1 MIAVLRILA
10 RRVALLVPLML
21 GIVLFVFLVMRFS
34 DVDPASAFFQGA
46 NPTPRQLHDFREE
59 HGLLDP
65 LPVRYVHFVADL
77 LHGDLGTSALTR
89 APVIDQVTTAL
100 PLTLQL
106 TFLGLGIAVVLSL
119 VGGVTAAIHR
129 DRLPDQ
135 IIRVVSLTG
144 VAAPGF
150 WLALLMIQYLAV
162 DLGWFPTGGYINPA
176 DSFTGWL
183 KTMTLPAF
191 ALSLPVAAQLT
202 RIVRTAVVEELDKD
216 YVRTAIGSGLPPRV
230 VVGRNV
236 LRNALINPLTVLGLR
251 VGYLLGGA
259 VVIETIFSL
268 PGMGKLMIDAV
279 KNGDPAVVQGVVLTT
294 AAGFV
299 VVNLVIDVL
308 YLLVNPRLR
317 DAAP

>member
-1 MIAVLRILA
+1 MVAVARILA
-10 RRVALLVPLML
+10 RRVLLLVPLML

-65 LPVRYVHFVADL
+65 LPVRYVAFVGDL

-89 APVIDQVTTAL
+89 GEVVDQVMTAL
-100 PLTLQL
+100 PLTVQL

-119 VGGVTAAIHR
+119 AGGVTAAIHR

-162 DLGWFPTGGYINPA
+162 DLGWFPTGGYINPR
-176 DSFTGWL
+176 DSVTGWL
-183 KTMTLPAF
+183 WTMALPAL

-216 YVRTAIGSGLPPRV
+216 YVRTAIGSGLPPTV

-294 AAGFV
+294 AIGFV
-299 VVNLVIDVL
+299 VVNLVIDIL

-317 DAAP
+317 DAA

>member
-1 MIAVLRILA
+1 MVAVLRILL

-46 NPTPRQLHDFREE
+46 NPTPRQLHDFRERN
-59 HGLLDP
+59 GLLDP
-65 LPVRYVHFVADL
+65 LPVRYVHFVGDL
-77 LHGDLGTSALTR
+77 LHGDMGTSALTR
-89 APVIDQVTTAL
+89 APVLDQVTTAL

-119 VGGVTAAIHR
+119 LGGVTAAIYR

-135 IIRVVSLTG
+135 MIRVVSLTG

-162 DLGWFPTGGYINPA
+162 DQGWFPTGGYINPA

-202 RIVRTAVVEELDKD
+202 RIVRTSVVEELDKD
-216 YVRTAIGSGLPPRV
+216 YVRTAIGGGLPPRV

-279 KNGDPAVVQGVVLTT
+279 QNGDPAVVQGVVLTT
-294 AAGFV
+294 ATGFV
-299 VVNLVIDVL
+299 VVNLAIDIL

-317 DAAP
+317 DAT

>member
-1 MIAVLRILA
+1 MTAVVRILL
-10 RRVALLVPLML
+10 RRIALLVPLLL

-34 DVDPASAFFQGA
+34 PVDPASAFFQGA
-46 NPTPRQLHDFREE
+46 SPTPEQLHAFRERN
-59 HGLLDP
+59 GLLDP
-65 LPVRYVHFVADL
+65 LPVRYVHFVGEL

-89 APVIDQVTTAL
+89 APVVDQVTTAL

-106 TFLGLGIAVVLSL
+106 TFLGLGIAVVLAL
-119 VGGVTAAIHR
+119 LGGVTAAIYR

-135 IIRVVSLTG
+135 VIRVVSLTG

-183 KTMTLPAF
+183 RTMTLPAF

-216 YVRTAIGSGLPPRV
+216 YVRTAIGSGLPPYV

-236 LRNALINPLTVLGLR
+236 LRNALVNPLTVLGLR

-259 VVIETIFSL
+259 VVIEMIFSL

-279 KNGDPAVVQGVVLTT
+279 QNGDPAVVQGVVLTT

-299 VVNLVIDVL
+299 VVNLVIDIL

-317 DAAP
+317 DAA

>member
-1 MIAVLRILA
+1 MTAILRILL
-10 RRVALLVPLML
+10 RRLALLVPLLL

-46 NPTPRQLHDFREE
+46 NPTPEQLHRFREE
-59 HGLLDP
+59 NGLLDP
-65 LPVRYVHFVADL
+65 LPVRYADFVGDL
-77 LHGDLGTSALTR
+77 LHGDMGISVLTR
-89 APVIDQVTTAL
+89 SAVVDQVTTAL
-100 PLTLQL
+100 PLTMQL
-106 TFLGLGIAVVLSL
+106 TFLGLGIAVVVSL
-119 VGGVTAAIHR
+119 LLGVTAAIYR

-135 IIRVVSLTG
+135 IVRVVSLTG

-162 DLGWFPTGGYINPA
+162 DLGWFPTGGYINPN

-183 KTMTLPAF
+183 RTMTLPAL
-191 ALSLPVAAQLT
+191 ALSLPVAAQMT
-202 RIVRTAVVEELDKD
+202 RIIRTAVVEELDKD
-216 YVRTAIGSGLPPRV
+216 YVRTAVGSGLPPVV

-279 KNGDPAVVQGVVLTT
+279 KNGDPAVVQGVVITT
-294 AAGFV
+294 AVGFV
-299 VVNLVIDVL
+299 VVNLVIDIL

-317 DAAP
+317 GTS

>member
-1 MIAVLRILA
+1 MTAVLRILA
-10 RRVALLVPLML
+10 RRVVLLVPLLL

-34 DVDPASAFFQGA
+34 DVDPASAFYQGA
-46 NPTPRQLHDFREE
+46 NPTPEQLHRFREE
-59 HGLLDP
+59 NGLLDP
-65 LPVRYVHFVADL
+65 LPVRYFAFVGDL
-77 LHGDLGTSALTR
+77 LQGDMGISVLNRSS
-89 APVIDQVTTAL
+89 VVDQIATAL
-100 PLTLQL
+100 PLTMQL

-119 VGGVTAAIHR
+119 TLGITAAIYR

-135 IIRVVSLTG
+135 LIRVVSLTG

-183 KTMTLPAF
+183 KTMTLPAL
-191 ALSLPVAAQLT
+191 ALSLPVAAGLT
-202 RIVRTAVVEELDKD
+202 RIIRTAVVEELDKD
-216 YVRTAIGSGLPPRV
+216 YVRTAVGNGLPPVV

-279 KNGDPAVVQGVVLTT
+279 KNGDPAVVQGVVITT
-294 AAGFV
+294 AVGFV
-299 VVNLVIDVL
+299 VVNLVIDIL

-317 DAAP
+317 GTS

>member
-1 MIAVLRILA
+1 MIAVARILA
-10 RRVALLVPLML
+10 RRVLLLVPLML

-46 NPTPRQLHDFREE
+46 NPTAQQLHDFREE
-59 HGLLDP
+59 NGLLDP
-65 LPVRYVHFVADL
+65 LPVRYVAFIGDL
-77 LHGDLGTSALTR
+77 LHGDMGTSALTR
-89 APVIDQVTTAL
+89 APVVDQVTTAL

-119 VGGVTAAIHR
+119 VGGVTAAIYR

-135 IIRVVSLTG
+135 VIRVVSLTG

-183 KTMTLPAF
+183 KTMTLPAC

-299 VVNLVIDVL
+299 VVNLVIDIL

-317 DAAP
+317 EAT

>member
-1 MIAVLRILA
+1 MVTVLRILA
-10 RRVALLVPLML
+10 RRIVLLVPLML

-46 NPTPRQLHDFREE
+46 NPTPRQLHDFRVQN
-59 HGLLDP
+59 GLLDP
-65 LPVRYVHFVADL
+65 LPVRYVHFVGAL
-77 LHGDLGTSALTR
+77 LHGDMGTSALTR
-89 APVIDQVTTAL
+89 APVLQQVTTAL

-106 TFLGLGIAVVLSL
+106 TFLGLGIAIVLSL
-119 VGGVTAAIHR
+119 LGGVTAAIYR

-176 DSFTGWL
+176 DSLTGWL
-183 KTMTLPAF
+183 KTMALPAL

-202 RIVRTAVVEELDKD
+202 RIVRTSVVEELDKD

-279 KNGDPAVVQGVVLTT
+279 QNGDPAVVQGVVLTT
-294 AAGFV
+294 ATGFV
-299 VVNLVIDVL
+299 VVNLVIDIL
-308 YLLVNPRLR
+308 YLLINPRLR
-317 DAAP
+317 DAS

>member
-1 MIAVLRILA
+1 MTAVLRILL
-10 RRVALLVPLML
+10 RRIALLVPLML

-46 NPTPRQLHDFREE
+46 NPTPQQLHDFREE

-65 LPVRYVHFVADL
+65 LPVRYAAFVADL

-119 VGGVTAAIHR
+119 LGGVTAAIYR

-317 DAAP
+317 DASP

>member
-1 MIAVLRILA
+1 MVTVLRILA
-10 RRVALLVPLML
+10 RRIVLLVPLML

-46 NPTPRQLHDFREE
+46 NPTPRQLHDFRVQN
-59 HGLLDP
+59 GLLDP
-65 LPVRYVHFVADL
+65 LPVRYVHFVGAL
-77 LHGDLGTSALTR
+77 LHGDMGTSALTR
-89 APVIDQVTTAL
+89 APVLQQVTTAL

-106 TFLGLGIAVVLSL
+106 TFLGLGIAIVLSL
-119 VGGVTAAIHR
+119 LGGVTAAIYR

-176 DSFTGWL
+176 DSLTGWL
-183 KTMTLPAF
+183 RTMALPAL

-202 RIVRTAVVEELDKD
+202 RIVRTSVVEELDKD

-279 KNGDPAVVQGVVLTT
+279 QNGDPAVVQGVVLTT
-294 AAGFV
+294 ATGFV
-299 VVNLVIDVL
+299 VVNLVIDIL

-317 DAAP
+317 DAS

>member
-1 MIAVLRILA
+1 MTAVLRILL

-65 LPVRYVHFVADL
+65 LPVRYADFVSAL

-89 APVIDQVTTAL
+89 APVIDQVATAL

-106 TFLGLGIAVVLSL
+106 TFLGLGVAVVLSL
-119 VGGVTAAIHR
+119 VGGVTAAIYR

-183 KTMTLPAF
+183 KTMTLPAL

-317 DAAP
+317 DATT

>member
-1 MIAVLRILA
+1 MMIVLRMLL
-10 RRVALLVPLML
+10 RRVLLLVPLML

-34 DVDPASAFFQGA
+34 DMDPASAYFQGA
-46 NPTPRQLHDFREE
+46 NPTQEQLHQFREDN
-59 HGLLDP
+59 GLLDP
-65 LPVRYVHFVADL
+65 LPVRYVDFV
-77 LHGDLGTSALTR
+77 GDLVTGDMGISVLTR
-89 APVIDQVTTAL
+89 APVVDQVTTAL
-100 PLTLQL
+100 PLTMQL
-106 TFLGLGIAVVLSL
+106 TFLGLGIAIVLSL
-119 VGGVTAAIHR
+119 VLGVTAAIYR

-144 VAAPGF
+144 VAAPSF
-150 WLALLMIQYLAV
+150 WLALLMIQYLGV
-162 DLGWFPTGGYINPA
+162 ELGWFPTGGYVNPA

-183 KTMTLPAF
+183 EAMTLPAL
-191 ALSLPVAAQLT
+191 ALSLPVAAQLI
-202 RIVRTAVVEELDKD
+202 RIVRTAVVEELDRD
-216 YVRTAIGSGLPPRV
+216 YVRTAIGSGLPPVV

-279 KNGDPAVVQGVVLTT
+279 RNGDPAVVQGVVLTT

-317 DAAP
+317 SAA

>member
-1 MIAVLRILA
+1 MTAIVRILA
-10 RRVALLVPLML
+10 RRLALLVPLLL

-34 DVDPASAFFQGA
+34 DIDPASAFYQGA
-46 NPTPRQLHDFREE
+46 NPTPEQLHDFREE
-59 HGLLDP
+59 NGLLDP
-65 LPVRYVHFVADL
+65 LPVRYVAFVGDL
-77 LHGDLGTSALTR
+77 LQGDMGISVLTR
-89 APVIDQVTTAL
+89 SPVVEQVTTAL

-106 TFLGLGIAVVLSL
+106 TFLGLGIAVVISL
-119 VGGVTAAIHR
+119 LLGVTAAIYR

-135 IIRVVSLTG
+135 LIRVISLTG

-162 DLGWFPTGGYINPA
+162 EAGWFPTGGYVNPG

-183 KTMTLPAF
+183 KTMTLPAL
-191 ALSLPVAAQLT
+191 ALSLPVAAGLT
-202 RIVRTAVVEELDKD
+202 RIIRTAVVEELDKD
-216 YVRTAIGSGLPPRV
+216 YVRTAIGSGLPPVV

-279 KNGDPAVVQGVVLTT
+279 KNGDPAVVQGVVITT
-294 AAGFV
+294 AVGFV
-299 VVNLVIDVL
+299 VVNLVLDIL

-317 DAAP
+317 EAA

>member
-1 MIAVLRILA
+1 MVAIVRILL

-46 NPTPRQLHDFREE
+46 NPTSQQLHDFRERN
-59 HGLLDP
+59 GLLDP
-65 LPVRYVHFVADL
+65 LPVRYFHFVADL
-77 LHGDLGTSALTR
+77 AHGDMGTSALTR
-89 APVIDQVTTAL
+89 APVVEQVTTAL

-106 TFLGLGIAVVLSL
+106 TFLGLGVAVVLSL
-119 VGGVTAAIHR
+119 LGGVTAAIYR

-162 DLGWFPTGGYINPA
+162 DQGWFPTGGYINPA
-176 DSFTGWL
+176 DSLSGWL
-183 KTMTLPAF
+183 ETMALPAL

-202 RIVRTAVVEELDKD
+202 RIVRTSVVEELDKD

-236 LRNALINPLTVLGLR
+236 LRNALMNPLTVLGLR

-294 AAGFV
+294 AIGFV

-317 DAAP
+317 EAT

>member
-1 MIAVLRILA
+1 MTAVVRILL
-10 RRVALLVPLML
+10 RRVLLLVPLML
-21 GIVLFVFLVMRFS
+21 GIVLFVFVVMRFS

-46 NPTPRQLHDFREE
+46 NPTPEQLRQFREE
-59 HGLLDP
+59 NGLLDP
-65 LPVRYVHFVADL
+65 LPVRYLAFVGAL

-89 APVIDQVTTAL
+89 GEVADQVLTAL
-100 PLTLQL
+100 PLTVQL
-106 TFLGLGIAVVLSL
+106 TFLGLGIAMVLAL
-119 VGGVTAAIHR
+119 FGGVTAAIYR

-162 DLGWFPTGGYINPA
+162 DLGWFPAGGYINPA
-176 DSFTGWL
+176 DSVTGWL
-183 KTMTLPAF
+183 RTMTLPAL

-202 RIVRTAVVEELDKD
+202 RIVRTSMVEELDKD

-236 LRNALINPLTVLGLR
+236 LRNALVNPLTVLGLR

-294 AAGFV
+294 AFGFV
-299 VVNLVIDVL
+299 IVNLVIDVL

-317 DAAP
+317 DAAA

>member
-1 MIAVLRILA
+1 MTAVLRILL

-65 LPVRYVHFVADL
+65 LPVRYADFVSAL

-89 APVIDQVTTAL
+89 APVIDQVATAL

-106 TFLGLGIAVVLSL
+106 TFLGLGVAVVLSL
-119 VGGVTAAIHR
+119 VGGVTAAIYR

-183 KTMTLPAF
+183 RTMTLPAL

-317 DAAP
+317 DATT

>member
-1 MIAVLRILA
+1 MVTVLRILA
-10 RRVALLVPLML
+10 RRIVLLVPLML

-46 NPTPRQLHDFREE
+46 NPTPRQLHDFRERN
-59 HGLLDP
+59 GLLDP
-65 LPVRYVHFVADL
+65 LPLRYVHFVGAL
-77 LHGDLGTSALTR
+77 LHGDMGTSALTR
-89 APVIDQVTTAL
+89 APVVEQVTTAL

-106 TFLGLGIAVVLSL
+106 TFLGLVIAVVLSL
-119 VGGVTAAIHR
+119 LGGVTAAIYR

-135 IIRVVSLTG
+135 IIRIVSLTG

-162 DLGWFPTGGYINPA
+162 DRGWFPTGGYINPA
-176 DSFTGWL
+176 DSLTGWL
-183 KTMTLPAF
+183 RTIALPAL

-202 RIVRTAVVEELDKD
+202 RIVRTSVVEELDKD

-236 LRNALINPLTVLGLR
+236 LRNALMNPLTVLGLR

-279 KNGDPAVVQGVVLTT
+279 QNGDPAVVQGVVLTT
-294 AAGFV
+294 ATGFV
-299 VVNLVIDVL
+299 VVNLVIDIL

-317 DAAP
+317 DAS

>member
-1 MIAVLRILA
+1 MVAIVRILA
-10 RRVALLVPLML
+10 RRIALLVPLML

-46 NPTPRQLHDFREE
+46 NPTPEQLHDFRAE

-65 LPVRYVHFVADL
+65 LPVRYVHFLGDL
-77 LHGDLGTSALTR
+77 LHGDMGTSVLTR
-89 APVIDQVTTAL
+89 GEVVDQVMTAL
-100 PLTLQL
+100 PLTVQL
-106 TFLGLGIAVVLSL
+106 TFLGLGIAVVLAL
-119 VGGVTAAIHR
+119 IGGVTAAIHR
-129 DRLPDQ
+129 GRLPDQ
-135 IIRVVSLTG
+135 IVRVVSLTG
-144 VAAPGF
+144 IAAPGF

-162 DLGWFPTGGYINPA
+162 DRGWFPTGGYINPA
-176 DSFTGWL
+176 DSLTGWL
-183 KTMTLPAF
+183 WTMTLPAL

-216 YVRTAIGSGLPPRV
+216 YVRTAVGSGLPPRV

-294 AAGFV
+294 AIGFV
-299 VVNLVIDVL
+299 VVNLVIDIL

-317 DAAP
+317 DAS

>member
-1 MIAVLRILA
+1 MVTVVRILA

-46 NPTPRQLHDFREE
+46 NPTAQQLHDFREE
-59 HGLLDP
+59 NGLLDP
-65 LPVRYVHFVADL
+65 LPVRYVAFIGDL
-77 LHGDLGTSALTR
+77 LHGDMGISALTR
-89 APVIDQVTTAL
+89 APVVDQVMTAL

-106 TFLGLGIAVVLSL
+106 TFLGLGIAVVVSL
-119 VGGVTAAIHR
+119 LGGVTAAIYR

-294 AAGFV
+294 ATGFV
-299 VVNLVIDVL
+299 VVNLVIDIL

-317 DAAP
+317 EAT

>member
-1 MIAVLRILA
+1 MTAVVRILL
-10 RRVALLVPLML
+10 RRVALLVPLLL

-34 DVDPASAFFQGA
+34 DADPASAFFQGA
-46 NPTPRQLHDFREE
+46 NPTPRQLHDFRERN
-59 HGLLDP
+59 GLLDP
-65 LPVRYVHFVADL
+65 LPVRYVHFVGDL

-89 APVIDQVTTAL
+89 APVAEQVTTAL

-106 TFLGLGIAVVLSL
+106 TFLGLGIAVVLAL
-119 VGGVTAAIHR
+119 AAGVTAAVYR

-135 IIRVVSLTG
+135 VIRVVSLVG

-162 DLGWFPTGGYINPA
+162 DRGWFPTGGYVNPA
-176 DSFTGWL
+176 DSVTGWL
-183 KTMTLPAF
+183 RTMALPAF

-202 RIVRTAVVEELDKD
+202 RIVRTSVVEELDKD

-236 LRNALINPLTVLGLR
+236 LRNALVNPLTVLGLR

-279 KNGDPAVVQGVVLTT
+279 RNGDPAVVQGAVLTT
-294 AAGFV
+294 ATGFV
-299 VVNLVIDVL
+299 VVNLVIDIL

-317 DAAP
+317 AA

>member
-1 MIAVLRILA
+1 MTAIVRILA
-10 RRVALLVPLML
+10 RRLALLVPLLL

-46 NPTPRQLHDFREE
+46 NPTEEQLQQFREE
-59 HGLLDP
+59 NGLLDP
-65 LPVRYVHFVADL
+65 LPVRYVAFV
-77 LHGDLGTSALTR
+77 GDLIQGDMGISVLTR
-89 APVIDQVTTAL
+89 SPVVDQVTTAL
-100 PLTLQL
+100 PLTVQL
-106 TFLGLGIAVVLSL
+106 TFMGLGIAVVISL
-119 VGGVTAAIHR
+119 LLGVTAAIYR

-135 IIRVVSLTG
+135 LIRVISLTG

-162 DLGWFPTGGYINPA
+162 EAGWFPTGGYVNPG
-176 DSFTGWL
+176 DSLSGWL

-191 ALSLPVAAQLT
+191 ALSLPVAAGLT
-202 RIVRTAVVEELDKD
+202 RIIRTAVVEELDKD
-216 YVRTAIGSGLPPRV
+216 YVRTAIGSGLPPVV

-251 VGYLLGGA
+251 VGYLMGGA

-279 KNGDPAVVQGVVLTT
+279 KNGDPAVVQGVVITT
-294 AAGFV
+294 AVGFV
-299 VVNLVIDVL
+299 VVNLVLDIL
-308 YLLVNPRLR
+308 HLLVNPRLR
-317 DAAP
+317 GAA